1 MILKSDPMRSASDE
15 VNLITLIAVSY
26 SLVFLWQMLQT
37 DERNI
42 SYEPLMGKVIWVIST
57 VVTVNVLHFYHSV
70 GISRTELSMN
80 NLSNIICFRSMEKK
94 IFT

>member
-1 MILKSDPMRSASDE
+1 
-15 VNLITLIAVSY
+15 
-26 SLVFLWQMLQT
+26 MLQT

-80 NLSNIICFRSMEKK
+80 NLSNIICFRSMEKR
-94 IFT
+94 FSLEADAPN